1 MYLKSSRYGARY
13 LKSSRYL
20 AVYGARLTE
29 NNVELQVYFCGADAH
44 RKSIQGARNIVHQN
58 FKFFEPSAWFLILF
72 HLTYMKFSRSTHLL
86 MCLSLVGDF

>member
-29 NNVELQVYFCGADAH
+29 NNVELQVYFCGQMRTESLYKAH
-44 RKSIQGARNIVHQN
+44 EISCTKISNSSSPVHG
-58 FKFFEPSAWFLILF
+58 F
-72 HLTYMKFSRSTHLL
+72 
-86 MCLSLVGDF
+86 